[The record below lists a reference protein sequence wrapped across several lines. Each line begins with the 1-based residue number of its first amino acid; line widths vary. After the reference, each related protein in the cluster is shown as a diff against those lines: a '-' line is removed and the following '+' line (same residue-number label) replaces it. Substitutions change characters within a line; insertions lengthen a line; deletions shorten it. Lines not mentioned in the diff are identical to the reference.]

1 MSKIKVETTS
11 VFRLKLKFRQT
22 SGTTLKYPK
31 KVGIAAVEN
40 IIEKFEDG
48 DKKIPTV
55 GLEYVIPKGHRELI
69 VTTSLNQKD
78 EIRNKIIRK
87 YYHEF
92 SEPLRVE
99 VEGEILETEKMV
111 VFNDIDKKSA
121 TQNEAKTDAKTN
133 TSKLFEV
140 VFDRDFEKTKICLP
154 LNLCSM
160 TSGSMWQEVQMETLT
175 LKSKQS
181 FLEVSASFWSLLK
194 KKGKF

>member
-11 VFRLKLKFRQT
+11 VCRLKLKFRQT
-22 SGTTLKYPK
+22 SGTTLKDPK

-78 EIRNKIIRK
+78 EIRNKIIRN

-133 TSKLFEV
+133 TSTLFEV
-140 VFDRDFEKTKICLP
+140 VFDRDFEKTKICL
-154 LNLCSM
+154 S
-160 TSGSMWQEVQMETLT
+160 
-175 LKSKQS
+175 LK
-181 FLEVSASFWSLLK
+181 
-194 KKGKF
+194 G